1 MDILLV
7 EDDESSCSLIAQFL
21 TQLGHRVVACHDG
34 ETALTLYGEGDF
46 PMVLTDIQMPRMS
59 GLDLLRAITAQNRSE
74 QTCVVLFTGHGDM
87 ESAVAA
93 LRAGAYDYLLKPINI
108 DELAAVINRVMEF
121 QRLRRE
127 NRILTQQFDA
137 EVAAAT
143 METNRE
149 LSQMRELLVRSLGL
163 EDVGIFSAAMR
174 QIVEEIKLYHANR
187 AIPVLIEGET
197 GTGKELLARLV
208 HYGDGQEAP
217 RAPFIDVNCAA
228 FQANLFESEL
238 FGYESG
244 TFTGGLRSGRR
255 GKLDLAQGGTLFL
268 DEVGDLPLDLQ
279 AKLLRVLQEKEYYR
293 VGGLKKIT
301 ADVRLVCATNA
312 DLETKIREGSFRKDL
327 YYRLAVGRIVIPPLR
342 ERREEVMPLA
352 RMFLQQFARKMNRQV
367 KSISDGAAQ
376 LLNQYFWPGNVRELR
391 NLMEWV
397 TVMFPGTDLLP
408 EQLQKIVVL
417 EPAPAATP
425 AMKRE
430 IASASVPS
438 KPGPLEATAG
448 PLSHRTDAIILET
461 LTRNRG
467 NKTATAR
474 ELGISVRNLYY
485 RLEKMK

>member
-7 EDDESSCSLIAQFL
+7 EDDASSCSLIAQFL
-21 TQLGHRVVACHDG
+21 TQLGHRVVECGDG
-34 ETALTLYGEGDF
+34 QTALAKYDESDF
-46 PMVLTDIQMPRMS
+46 SMVLTDIQMPRMS
-59 GLDLLRAITAQNRSE
+59 GLDLLRAITAQKRLDP
-74 QTCVVLFTGHGDM
+74 TCVVLFTGHGDM

-108 DELAAVINRVMEF
+108 DELAAVIERVMEF

-127 NRILTQQFDA
+127 NRLLTQQFDA

-149 LSQMRELLVRSLGL
+149 LSQMRELLARSVGL
-163 EDVGIFSAAMR
+163 DNVGIFSVAMR
-174 QIVEEIKLYHANR
+174 QIVDEIKLYHGNR
-187 AIPVLIEGET
+187 EIPVLIEGET

-208 HYGDGQEAP
+208 HYGVEHEALP
-217 RAPFIDVNCAA
+217 APFIDVNCAA
-228 FQANLFESEL
+228 FQASLFESEL

-244 TFTGGLRSGRR
+244 SFTGGLRSGRK

-293 VGGLKKIT
+293 VGGLKKMT

-312 DLETKIREGSFRKDL
+312 NLEEKIRAGLFRKDL

-342 ERREEVMPLA
+342 ERREEVLPLA
-352 RMFLQQFARKMNRQV
+352 RMFLEQFARKMNRRV
-367 KSISDGAAQ
+367 KEISDGAARV
-376 LLNQYFWPGNVRELR
+376 LNRYDWPGNVRELR

-397 TVMFPGTDLLP
+397 TVMFPGADLLP

-417 EPAPAATP
+417 QPVLAAPHNPLTEALEQPPRTEAA
-425 AMKRE
+425 A
-430 IASASVPS
+430 I
-438 KPGPLEATAG
+438 
-448 PLSHRTDAIILET
+448 PLSSRTDEIIREALA
-461 LTRNRG
+461 RNRG
-467 NKTATAR
+467 NKTAAAR
-474 ELGISVRNLYY
+474 ELGISVRTLYY
-485 RLEKMK
+485 RLEKMS